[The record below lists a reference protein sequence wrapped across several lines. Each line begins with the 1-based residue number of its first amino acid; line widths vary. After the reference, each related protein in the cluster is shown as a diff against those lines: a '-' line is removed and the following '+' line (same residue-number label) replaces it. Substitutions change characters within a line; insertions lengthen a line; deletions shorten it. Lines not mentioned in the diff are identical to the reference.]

1 MTMKIYGYLL
11 TTKDRSL
18 FVRNREDI
26 GWADDDDGY
35 EIKTLVAADEIEP
48 TPQSVYEQPTVE
60 DGKSSPEFDA
70 YKEIAEDLYRIQ
82 QEQLSSTKTML
93 EDAIELI
100 EGIGELSAKKTEN
113 LMEMRGLLA
122 LIAQDCKKFLAPS
135 DGE

>member
-1 MTMKIYGYLL
+1 MTTNKEDIKGYLIE
-11 TTKDRSL
+11 TEGRSL
-18 FVRNREDI
+18 FMREREQVEWALEDDRYTVTPLI
-26 GWADDDDGY
+26 G
-35 EIKTLVAADEIEP
+35 K
-48 TPQSVYEQPTVE
+48 PQFYEQHIVE

-70 YKEIAEDLYRIQ
+70 YKELAEDLYRIQ